1 MRTRNSLCTH
11 YSRRSD
17 TLYIIHNGK
26 IITEQSIAEG
36 FAVVVEGEIIQSLIP
51 EEQVADYPDAVLIDA
66 NGGYISPG
74 FIDIHSDYIETIAS
88 PRPTSMMNFDISL
101 REAEKIL
108 ISHGITTMFHSLS
121 FYKEDVFSHKPM
133 RNPNNIQRMVD
144 AIEATHNRLHLI
156 RHRLHARFEIDNI
169 DEVDQLVQNIE
180 DGKVHLLSF
189 MDHTPGQGQYR
200 NLEVYRETLKGYR
213 EISDDDVNVLIAE
226 RQSTECLAAEKIKE
240 VADIALARGIAV
252 ASHDDDDIKKL
263 DVVKSFGTTISEFPI
278 TLEVAI
284 KAKELGIF
292 TIAGAPN
299 VMLGGSHS
307 GNLSAAEAVSHGCMD
322 ILCSDYYPPALLHAV
337 FDLHEK
343 YGNDLHAMFMMV
355 TLNPAKAVKMDNELG
370 SIKPGKRADLLVI
383 ERMDDGYPMLTAT
396 MVNGALI
403 TTTNYRVK

>member
-1 MRTRNSLCTH
+1 M
-11 YSRRSD
+11 
-17 TLYIIHNGK
+17 YIIHNGK
-26 IITEQSIAEG
+26 IVTEQSIAEG
-36 FAVVVEGEIIQSLIP
+36 FAVVVEGEIIESIIP
-51 EEQVADYPDAVLIDA
+51 EEQVVDYPAAKLIDA

-88 PRPTSMMNFDISL
+88 PRPTSMMDFDISL

-169 DEVDQLVQNIE
+169 DEVDQLVRNIE

-213 EISDDDVNVLIAE
+213 EISDEDVNVLIAE

-240 VADIALARGIAV
+240 VADIALSRGIAV
-252 ASHDDDDIKKL
+252 ASHDDDDVKKL
-263 DVVKSFGTTISEFPI
+263 DLVKSFGTTISEFPI

-284 KAKELGIF
+284 KA
-292 TIAGAPN
+292 
-299 VMLGGSHS
+299 
-307 GNLSAAEAVSHGCMD
+307 
-322 ILCSDYYPPALLHAV
+322 
-337 FDLHEK
+337 
-343 YGNDLHAMFMMV
+343 
-355 TLNPAKAVKMDNELG
+355 
-370 SIKPGKRADLLVI
+370 
-383 ERMDDGYPMLTAT
+383 
-396 MVNGALI
+396 
-403 TTTNYRVK
+403 

>member
-1 MRTRNSLCTH
+1 M
-11 YSRRSD
+11 
-17 TLYIIHNGK
+17 YIIHNGK
-26 IITEQSIAEG
+26 VITETAILEG
-36 FAVVVEGEIIQSLIP
+36 HAVIIEGETIQQIIL
-51 EEQVADYPDAVLIDA
+51 EQQVVNYPDAQLIDA
-66 NGGYISPG
+66 SGGFISPG

-88 PRPTSMMNFDISL
+88 PRPTSMMDFDISL

-121 FYKEDVFSHKPM
+121 FYKEDAFSHKPM

-144 AIEATHNRLHLI
+144 AIDATHNRLHLI

-169 DEVDQLVQNIE
+169 GEVGQLVRNIE
-180 DGKVHLLSF
+180 EGKVHLLSF

-213 EISDDDVNVLIAE
+213 NISDADVNVLIAE
-226 RQSTECLAAEKIKE
+226 RQSTEFLTTEKIKE

-252 ASHDDDDIKKL
+252 ASHDDDDCKKL
-263 DVVKSFGTTISEFPI
+263 DLVKSFGTTISEFPI
-278 TLEVAI
+278 TLEVAT
-284 KAKELGIF
+284 KAKQLGLY

-307 GNLSAAEAVSHGCMD
+307 GNLSAAEAIGLGCMD
-322 ILCSDYYPPALLHAV
+322 ILCSDYYPAALLHAI

-355 TLNPAKAVKMDNELG
+355 TLNPAKAVQLDHELG
-370 SIKPGKRADLLVI
+370 SIRAGKKADILVI
-383 ERMDDGYPMLTAT
+383 ERMEDGYPMLTAT
-396 MVNGALI
+396 MVNGTLI